1 MKCILPV
8 LIPAMKTLRLFPFLA
23 FALLSTT
30 PALARQGRPRPTAKD
45 ELQNIAA
52 GILIFIGDNKG
63 VFATNQAR
71 LKTMV
76 TNYLMTSDFWTAPG
90 DPPGTLSFT
99 INPLLAYKNMKG
111 VSHPET
117 LVLIYQGVGRDLYY
131 QNGKCAVAFA
141 DGSVKMITPKESAK
155 LRWKP

>member
-1 MKCILPV
+1 
-8 LIPAMKTLRLFPFLA
+8 MKTVRLLPFLA
-23 FALLSTT
+23 FAALAGA
-30 PALARQGRPRPTAKD
+30 PAQARQGLPRPTVAD
-45 ELQNIAA
+45 QLRNIAS
-52 GILIFIGDNKG
+52 GCLIFIEDNKG

-99 INPLLAYKNMKG
+99 INPLLAYKKVKG
-111 VSHPET
+111 VPHPET
-117 LVLIYQGVGRDLYY
+117 LVLIYQGQGRDLYY

-141 DGSVKMITPKESAK
+141 DGSVKMISPKESAK